1 MFLSADCLSSHK
13 GAIPS
18 YLSSTKY
25 IVSFLVSLSLSLS
38 FSLSLSLSLSLSFS
52 RLVLRKVRGAQ
63 KQGFLRNKNNIQPY
77 GIQNLVGRSP
87 DFRTWDSEYTAWNAE
102 YKTDTYYLTRSK
114 APPWLG
120 SIHEHKKPSLRRDLC
135 KVLLLNILHASLWGT
150 RILTNYFFHFS
161 VCLADTL
168 ESCEAYLA
176 LGLCGPDSFFR
187 DFLAV
192 NCNATCGNCIRK
204 LKILVFCR
212 LT

>member
-1 MFLSADCLSSHK
+1 MFLSVDCLSSHK

-38 FSLSLSLSLSLSFS
+38 FSLSLSLSFS

-87 DFRTWDSEYTAWNAE
+87 DFRTWDLEYKAWNAE